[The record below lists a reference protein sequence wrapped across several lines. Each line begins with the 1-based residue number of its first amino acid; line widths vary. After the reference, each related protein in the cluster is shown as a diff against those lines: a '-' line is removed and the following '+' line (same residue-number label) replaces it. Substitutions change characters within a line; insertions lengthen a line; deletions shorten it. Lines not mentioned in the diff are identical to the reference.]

1 MGKAARDYL
10 ELGVLDDAAE
20 NIEIVREAYR
30 KLDTGDFEGFS
41 APFADDAVSI
51 DPDGLPYGGVYTGG
65 RAGLVELGKKAFGAY
80 ELFEWDIQQFTG
92 GGDVVFV
99 HILMTF
105 KPHGKPVFQH
115 PVVELWRFRDRQV
128 VEFRVFYFDT
138 KLVAEAL
145 A

>member
-1 MGKAARDYL
+1 MDKPTRDYL
-10 ELGVLDDAAE
+10 DLGQLDDAAA

-30 KLDTGDFEGFS
+30 NMDRGDFDGFS
-41 APFADDAVSI
+41 AAFADDAVSI
-51 DPDGLPYGGVYTGG
+51 DPDGLPYGGVYRGG
-65 RAGLVELGKKAFGAY
+65 RAGLVELSQKVFGTY
-80 ELFEWDIQQFTG
+80 EVFEWDIQQFAG
-92 GGDVVFV
+92 GGDLVFV

-105 KPHGKPVFQH
+105 KPHGKPIFQH
-115 PVVELWRFRDRQV
+115 PIVELWRLRDRKV